1 MLGSKKYKKPQQ
13 SEQQK
18 KKEIQK
24 VDVLSLKE
32 GYEKLQLQHKL
43 ANVKFEEDKRRE
55 KIFREKGMETAADEL
70 EYKEEDAEEFA
81 KKYKEKIEDKQ
92 LKREQKYELAK
103 SKNLGRSQKMIADI
117 GNYANFISEK
127 LEELIKKL
135 DAKYNAKM
143 ERIRIKLV
151 AFRAEFDEVVQQLKI
166 AQKDKKQLEEIVAQ
180 LKLDLLD
187 TEKRMEELKIANAKA
202 ITWLKQ
208 RHETEKKE
216 LNQEKQTLNQ
226 QKEVLKKDFKGVI
239 AQQKSAFE
247 IEKGAMKLQFEK
259 EKANLVP
266 KEEIKVKKV
275 SKSKLLKQIDDR
287 IKQVK
292 NNIKILKENLSKN
305 NNRIKEIEGMPK
317 LRENFHKKELKGL
330 YKSQKNMNKRIAD
343 YEKEITLLDS
353 IIKLPGLEGKGCKPG
368 YAINP
373 KSRRCVGLK
382 SKLGKKLLAQGLIS
396 NCNKQEILNTKT
408 NKCIRRDSPEGKKI
422 LSQTGL
428 ENSQKLLDKYYSKQ
442 KNLLKQVENRVSE
455 VESTLTQCQIKNR
468 DLSKK
473 VSNLEQKE
481 YKIETEYNK
490 KKKEISSQT
499 QF

>member
-1 MLGSKKYKKPQQ
+1 MLGPKKYKKPQQ

-24 VDVLSLKE
+24 VDVLSVKE

-43 ANVKFEEDKRRE
+43 TNIKFEEDKRRE

-70 EYKEEDAEEFA
+70 EYKELDAEEFV

-92 LKREQKYELAK
+92 LKRDQKYEAAK

-135 DAKYNAKM
+135 DAKYKAKM
-143 ERIRIKLV
+143 ERIRIELV
-151 AFRAEFDEVVQQLKI
+151 AFRAEFDEVVEQLKI

-187 TEKRMEELKIANAKA
+187 TEKRMEELKIANAKSIA
-202 ITWLKQ
+202 WLKQ

-226 QKEVLKKDFKGVI
+226 EKEVLKRDFKGVI

-259 EKANLVP
+259 DKANLVP
-266 KEEIKVKKV
+266 EKEAKVKKV

-305 NNRIKEIEGMPK
+305 NNRIKEIEGMPE

-330 YKSQKNMNKRIAD
+330 YKRQKIMNKRIAD

-368 YAINP
+368 SAINP
-373 KSRRCVGLK
+373 KSRRCVSLK

-408 NKCIRRDSPEGKKI
+408 NKCIRRDSPEGKRI

-428 ENSQKLLDKYYSKQ
+428 ENSQKLLDKYYVKQ
-442 KNLLKQVENRVSE
+442 KNLLKQVENRVNDI
-455 VESTLTQCQIKNR
+455 ESTLTQCQIKNR

-490 KKKEISSQT
+490 KKKEISSQR